1 MIECVPNVSE
11 GRRQELIDRVAHAVR
26 SVPGVF
32 LLDYSA
38 DPAHNRSVFTFVGDA
53 GALERAVLS
62 LYEEALSTIDLR
74 AHRGVHP
81 RLGAVDVVPFIPLE
95 GATMAE
101 CVSLATRVARTVAER
116 FQLPVYLYE
125 QAATSPD
132 RRSLSAI
139 RQGGFEKLAD
149 RMAAGF
155 LPDFG
160 PRSPHTTAGA
170 SVVGARVPLVAFNV
184 NLSTNRLDLAD
195 AIARAV
201 RESSGGLPFVKAM
214 GLPLADRSIVQV
226 SMNLTNVQQ
235 TPIRRAFDE
244 VARQAARQGVDV
256 LESEIVGLAPAAAL
270 DEATAAAIRLRGD
283 WRERILERRIPA

>member
-26 SVPGVF
+26 SVPGVS

-74 AHRGVHP
+74 AHRGLHP
-81 RLGAVDVVPFIPLE
+81 RLGAVDVVPFVPLE
-95 GATMAE
+95 GATMAD
-101 CVSLATRVARTVAER
+101 CVSLATRVAGTVAER

-160 PRSPHTTAGA
+160 PRAPHTTAGA
-170 SVVGARVPLVAFNV
+170 SVVGARMPLIAFNV
-184 NLSTNRLDLAD
+184 NLSTSRLDVAD

-244 VARQAARQGVDV
+244 VARQAARREVDV